1 VLPLPTDAPSFRMG
15 PERLLPARLKQL
27 GLAADM
33 DVATHTNRTVM
44 LSVTARGQLRLH
56 LGYSHAPDRV
66 LRAILRFLDL
76 RQPKV
81 RRRAAEREFLSF
93 PVHAYAPTG
102 KGPVRLER
110 LRPGDDEVLQRLRET
125 HRSLNARWFDD
136 ALTDIPFRLSSRMK
150 TSLGELCLDARSKQA
165 ISIAISRR
173 HLRRDGWPEVEHT
186 VLHEMVHQWQ
196 AETDRAVDHGPEF
209 RRKARA
215 VGIAPAARR
224 RIEAGAARAAE
235 AARAVVADRRT
246 GGR

>member
-1 VLPLPTDAPSFRMG
+1 MLPLPSDAPSFRLG
-15 PERLLPARLKQL
+15 PERLLHARLKQL

-66 LRAILRFLDL
+66 LRAILRFLDR
-76 RQPKV
+76 RQPRV

-93 PVHAYAPTG
+93 PVHAYAPSS

-110 LRPGDDEVLQRLRET
+110 LRPGDEAVLQRLREM
-125 HRSLNARWFDD
+125 HRGLNTRWFDG

-150 TSLGELCLDARSKQA
+150 TSLGELCLDARSKKA

-196 AETDRAVDHGPEF
+196 AETSRAVDHGTEF
-209 RRKARA
+209 RRRARE

-224 RIEAGAARAAE
+224 M
-235 AARAVVADRRT
+235 VDK
-246 GGR
+246 GR

>member
-1 VLPLPTDAPSFRMG
+1 MG
-15 PERLLPARLKQL
+15 PERLLPARLRRL

-76 RQPKV
+76 RQTKV

-93 PVHAYAPTG
+93 PAHAYAPNG

-110 LRPGDDEVLQRLRET
+110 LRPGDDEVLRRLRET
-125 HRSLNARWFDD
+125 HRGLNARWFDG

-165 ISIAISRR
+165 ISLAISRR
-173 HLRRDGWPEVEHT
+173 HLRRDRWPEVEHT

-196 AETDRAVDHGPEF
+196 AETSRAVDHGAEF
-209 RRKARA
+209 RRKARE

-224 RIEAGAARAAE
+224 TVTKAGAVRAAG
-235 AARAVVADRRT
+235 AV
-246 GGR
+246 GR